1 MHETPLQLMKDSD
14 IQKYDSSKMHQAYE
28 KWPEIA
34 QENYFS
40 RDLQKTQFKNIDH
53 IVFAGVGGSGTIGD
67 VISSILSKNDIHV
80 NVVKGYLLPKTVD
93 SNTLIVTTSVSGNSK
108 EALTVLQNAKKS
120 KGRFIAFSSGGKMK
134 NYSIKNKISYYEI
147 PELHSPRASF
157 PSYLYSILNVLE
169 DVIPVKK
176 RNVKESISM
185 LMKTRK
191 KISSTNLTN
200 SNQALSL
207 AKWIS
212 NFPIIYYPWGLHSAA
227 IRFKNS
233 LQENAKI
240 HVFAEDIIESS
251 HNGIV
256 AWEKRSKIKPI
267 LLTGK
272 NDYMKTKERWKVVK
286 KFFDIN
292 KIQYKEICSSNGH
305 ILTKLVNLIYLLDY
319 SSIYLAVLS
328 KTDPT
333 PVKPIE
339 FIKSRI

>member
-1 MHETPLQLMKDSD
+1 MEISD
-14 IQKYDSSKMHQAYE
+14 VQRYDSKKMYEAYE

-34 QENYFS
+34 QENYFFK
-40 RDLQKTQFKNIDH
+40 DLPKIQFKNIDH
-53 IVFAGVGGSGTIGD
+53 IVFAGVGGSGTVGD

-93 SNTLIVTTSVSGNSK
+93 SNTLVVTTSVSGNSN

-120 KGRFIAFSSGGKMK
+120 NGKFIAFSSGGKMK
-134 NYSIKNKISYYEI
+134 KYSIKNKIPYYEI
-147 PELHSPRASF
+147 PEIHSPRASF
-157 PSYLYSILNVLE
+157 TSYLYSILNVLE
-169 DVIPVKK
+169 DVISVKK
-176 RNVKESISM
+176 QNVKESISR
-185 LMKTRK
+185 LKETRK
-191 KISSTNLTN
+191 KISSDNLTN

-207 AKWIS
+207 ARWIS
-212 NFPIIYYPWGLHSAA
+212 DFPIIYYPWGLHSAA

-267 LLTGK
+267 LITGRD
-272 NDYMKTKERWKVVK
+272 DYTKTKERWQIIKEFFNQK
-286 KFFDIN
+286 KIR
-292 KIQYKEICSSNGH
+292 YKEVHSLNGS
-305 ILTKLVNLIYLLDY
+305 ILSKLVNLIYLLDY

-333 PVKPIE
+333 PVKSIE
-339 FIKSRI
+339 FIKGRI

>member
-1 MHETPLQLMKDSD
+1 MKISELRR
-14 IQKYDSSKMHQAYE
+14 YDSKKMYEAYE

-34 QENYFS
+34 QENYFFK
-40 RDLQKTQFKNIDH
+40 DLPKIQFKNIDH

-93 SNTLIVTTSVSGNSK
+93 SNTLIITTSVSGNSK
-108 EALTVLQNAKKS
+108 EALTILRNAKKS
-120 KGRFIAFSSGGKMK
+120 KGKFLAFSSGGEMK
-134 NYSIKNKISYYEI
+134 KYSIKNKIPYYEI
-147 PELHSPRASF
+147 PEIHSPRASF
-157 PSYLYSILNVLE
+157 PCYLYSILNILE
-169 DVIPVKK
+169 DVISVKK
-176 RNVKESISM
+176 RDVKESIDQ
-185 LMKTRK
+185 LKKTKK
-191 KISSTNLTN
+191 KICSDNLTN
-200 SNQALSL
+200 SNPALSL

-212 NFPIIYYPWGLHSAA
+212 DFPVIYYPWGLHSAA

-233 LQENAKI
+233 LQENAKM

-267 LLTGK
+267 LLMGK
-272 NDYMKTKERWKVVK
+272 DDYVKTKERWQIVK
-286 KFFDIN
+286 EFFN
-292 KIQYKEICSSNGH
+292 QKKIQYKEVHSLDGN

>member
-1 MHETPLQLMKDSD
+1 MQISD
-14 IQKYDSSKMHQAYE
+14 IQRHDSKKMYEAYDR
-28 KWPEIA
+28 WPEIS
-34 QENYFS
+34 QENYFAK
-40 RDLQKTQFKNIDH
+40 DLPKIQFKNIDH

-93 SNTLIVTTSVSGNSK
+93 SNTLIITTSVSGNSK
-108 EALTVLQNAKKS
+108 EALTILRNAKKS
-120 KGRFIAFSSGGKMK
+120 KGKFLAFSSGGEMK
-134 NYSIKNKISYYEI
+134 KYSIKNKIPYYEI
-147 PELHSPRASF
+147 PEIHSPRASF
-157 PSYLYSILNVLE
+157 PCYLYSILNILE
-169 DVIPVKK
+169 DVISVKK
-176 RNVKESISM
+176 HDVKESIDQ
-185 LMKTRK
+185 LKKTKK
-191 KISSTNLTN
+191 KICSDNLTN
-200 SNQALSL
+200 SNPALSL

-212 NFPIIYYPWGLHSAA
+212 DLPIIYYPWGLHSAA

-233 LQENAKI
+233 LQENAKM

-267 LLTGK
+267 LLMGK
-272 NDYMKTKERWKVVK
+272 DDYVKTKERWQIVK
-286 KFFDIN
+286 EFFN
-292 KIQYKEICSSNGH
+292 QKKIQYKEVHSLDGD

-328 KTDPT
+328 KIDPT

>member
-1 MHETPLQLMKDSD
+1 MYE
-14 IQKYDSSKMHQAYE
+14 AYE

-34 QENYFS
+34 QENYCAKDS
-40 RDLQKTQFKNIDH
+40 QKIQLKNIDH

-67 VISSILSKNDIHV
+67 VISSILSKNNIHV

-108 EALTVLQNAKKS
+108 ESVTVLQNAKKS
-120 KGRFIAFSSGGKMK
+120 KGRFVAFSSGGKMQQ
-134 NYSIKNKISYYEI
+134 YSIKNKISYYEI
-147 PELHSPRASF
+147 PEIHSPRASF
-157 PSYLYSILNVLE
+157 PSYLYSILNALE
-169 DVIPVKK
+169 DIIPVKK
-176 RNVKESISM
+176 HDVKESISL

-191 KISSTNLTN
+191 EISSTNLTN
-200 SNQALSL
+200 SNSALSL

-212 NFPIIYYPWGLHSAA
+212 DFPIIYYPWGLHSAA

-233 LQENAKI
+233 LQENAKT

-267 LLTGK
+267 LITGK
-272 NDYMKTKERWKVVK
+272 NDYIKTKERWKVVK
-286 KFFDIN
+286 KFFEIN
-292 KIQYKEICSSNGH
+292 NIQYKEVHSSNGS

-333 PVKPIE
+333 PVKSIE
-339 FIKSRI
+339 FIKNRI

>member
-1 MHETPLQLMKDSD
+1 MKISD
-14 IQKYDSSKMHQAYE
+14 IQKYDSKKMHETYE

-34 QENYFS
+34 QENYFF
-40 RDLQKTQFKNIDH
+40 RDLPKAQLKNIDH
-53 IVFAGVGGSGTIGD
+53 IVFAGVGGSGTISD

-93 SNTLIVTTSVSGNSK
+93 SNTLVVTTSVSGNSK
-108 EALTVLQNAKKS
+108 EALTILQNVKKS
-120 KGRFIAFSSGGKMK
+120 NGQFIAFSSGGKMK
-134 NYSIKNKISYYEI
+134 KYSIKNKIPHYEI
-147 PELHSPRASF
+147 PEIHSPRASF
-157 PSYLYSILNVLE
+157 SCYLYSILNVLE

-176 RNVKESISM
+176 RDIKESISQ
-185 LMKTRK
+185 LMKTKK
-191 KISSTNLTN
+191 KISSANLTN
-200 SNQALSL
+200 SNPALSL

-212 NFPIIYYPWGLHSAA
+212 GFPIIYYPCGLHSAA
-227 IRFKNS
+227 FRFKNS
-233 LQENAKI
+233 LQENAKT

-251 HNGIV
+251 HNAIV

-267 LLTGK
+267 LIIGK
-272 NDYMKTKERWKVVK
+272 DDYNKTKERWTIVK
-286 KFFDIN
+286 EFFELN
-292 KIQYKEICSSNGH
+292 KIQYTEVHSSNGS

-333 PVKPIE
+333 PVKPID

>member
-1 MHETPLQLMKDSD
+1 MRISD
-14 IQKYDSSKMHQAYE
+14 IQKYDSSRMYEIYE

-34 QENYFS
+34 HKSYFS
-40 RDLQKTQFKNIDH
+40 KHLQKIQFKNIDH

-93 SNTLIVTTSVSGNSK
+93 SNTLIITTSVSGNSK
-108 EALTVLQNAKKS
+108 EALTILHNAKKS
-120 KGRFIAFSSGGKMK
+120 RGKFVAFSSGGKIK
-134 NYSIKNKISYYEI
+134 KYSIKNKISYYEI
-147 PELHSPRASF
+147 PEIHSPRASF
-157 PSYLYSILNVLE
+157 PSYLYSILNALE
-169 DVIPVKK
+169 DIIPVKK
-176 RNVKESISM
+176 HDVKESISM

-200 SNQALSL
+200 SNTSLSL
-207 AKWIS
+207 AKCIS
-212 NFPIIYYPWGLHSAA
+212 NLPIIYYPWGLHAAA

-233 LQENAKI
+233 LQENAKT
-240 HVFAEDIIESS
+240 HAFAEDIIESS

-267 LLTGK
+267 LITGE
-272 NDYMKTKERWKVVK
+272 NDYIKTKERWRVVK
-286 KFFDIN
+286 KFFDMN
-292 KIQYKEICSSNGH
+292 KIQYREIRSTDGH

-339 FIKSRI
+339 FIKNRI

>member
-1 MHETPLQLMKDSD
+1 MQISD
-14 IQKYDSSKMHQAYE
+14 IQRHDSKKMYEAYDR
-28 KWPEIA
+28 WPEIS
-34 QENYFS
+34 QENYFFK
-40 RDLQKTQFKNIDH
+40 DLPKIQFKNIDH
-53 IVFAGVGGSGTIGD
+53 IVFAGVGGSGTVGD

-93 SNTLIVTTSVSGNSK
+93 SNTLIITTSVSGNSK
-108 EALTVLQNAKKS
+108 EALTILHNAKKS
-120 KGRFIAFSSGGKMK
+120 KGKFLAFSSGGEMK
-134 NYSIKNKISYYEI
+134 KYSIKNKIPYYEI
-147 PELHSPRASF
+147 PEIHSPRASF
-157 PSYLYSILNVLE
+157 PCYLYSILNILE
-169 DVIPVKK
+169 DVISVKK
-176 RNVKESISM
+176 RDVKESIDQ
-185 LMKTRK
+185 LKKTKK
-191 KISSTNLTN
+191 KICSDNLTN
-200 SNQALSL
+200 SNPALSL

-212 NFPIIYYPWGLHSAA
+212 DFPIIYYPWGLHSAA

-233 LQENAKI
+233 LQENAKM

-267 LLTGK
+267 LLIGQD
-272 NDYMKTKERWKVVK
+272 DYTKTKERWQIIKE
-286 KFFDIN
+286 FFN
-292 KIQYKEICSSNGH
+292 QKKIQYKEVHSLDGN

-333 PVKPIE
+333 PVKPID

>member
-1 MHETPLQLMKDSD
+1 MYES
-14 IQKYDSSKMHQAYE
+14 YE
-28 KWPEIA
+28 KWPEIS
-34 QENYFS
+34 QENYKKDVS
-40 RDLQKTQFKNIDH
+40 KIEFKNIDH
-53 IVFAGVGGSGTIGD
+53 IIFAGVGGSGTIGD
-67 VISSILSKNDIHV
+67 VMSSILSKTNIHV

-108 EALTVLQNAKKS
+108 ESLSILQNVKKS
-120 KGRFIAFSSGGKMK
+120 KGKFLAFSSGGKMRKFSAK
-134 NYSIKNKISYYEI
+134 NNIPYYEI
-147 PELHSPRASF
+147 PEIHSPRASF
-157 PSYLYSILNVLE
+157 SCYLYSILNVLE

-176 RNVKESISM
+176 RDVKESIS
-185 LMKTRK
+185 LLTKTKK

-200 SNQALSL
+200 SNPALSL

-212 NFPIIYYPWGLHSAA
+212 GFPLIYYPWGLQSAA

-233 LQENAKI
+233 LQENAKT
-240 HVFAEDIIESS
+240 HTFVEDIIESS
-251 HNGIV
+251 HNAIV

-267 LLTGK
+267 LIIGK
-272 NDYMKTKERWKVVK
+272 DDYSKTKERWRIVK
-286 KFFDIN
+286 EFFELN
-292 KIQYKEICSSNGH
+292 KIQYKEVYSSNGG

>member
-1 MHETPLQLMKDSD
+1 MQISD
-14 IQKYDSSKMHQAYE
+14 IQRHDSKKMYEAYDR
-28 KWPEIA
+28 WPEIS
-34 QENYFS
+34 QENYFAK
-40 RDLQKTQFKNIDH
+40 DLPKIQFKNIDH

-108 EALTVLQNAKKS
+108 EVLTILRNGKKS
-120 KGRFIAFSSGGKMK
+120 KGKFLAFSSGGEMK
-134 NYSIKNKISYYEI
+134 KYSIKNKIPYYEI
-147 PELHSPRASF
+147 PEVHSPRASF
-157 PSYLYSILNVLE
+157 PCYLYSMLNILE
-169 DVIPVKK
+169 DVISVKK
-176 RNVKESISM
+176 HDVKESIDQ
-185 LMKTRK
+185 LKKTKK
-191 KISSTNLTN
+191 KISTDNLTD
-200 SNQALSL
+200 SNPALSL

-212 NFPIIYYPWGLHSAA
+212 DFPIIYYPWGLHSAA

-233 LQENAKI
+233 LQENAKM

-267 LLTGK
+267 LLIGK
-272 NDYMKTKERWKVVK
+272 DDYVKTKERWQIVK
-286 KFFDIN
+286 EFFN
-292 KIQYKEICSSNGH
+292 QKKIQYKEVHSLDGN

>member
-1 MHETPLQLMKDSD
+1 MKISD
-14 IQKYDSSKMHQAYE
+14 IQRYDSKKMCEAYE
-28 KWPEIA
+28 KWPEIS

-40 RDLQKTQFKNIDH
+40 RDLQKIQFKNIDH

-67 VISSILSKNDIHV
+67 VVSSILSKNDIHV

-120 KGRFIAFSSGGKMK
+120 KGKFVAFSSGGKMK
-134 NYSIKNKISYYEI
+134 KYSIKNKIPYYEI
-147 PELHSPRASF
+147 PEIHSPRASF
-157 PSYLYSILNVLE
+157 TSYLYSILNVLE
-169 DVIPVKK
+169 DIIPVKK
-176 RNVKESISM
+176 QNVKESISM
-185 LMKTRK
+185 LMETRK
-191 KISSTNLTN
+191 KISATNLTN
-200 SNQALSL
+200 SNPALSL

-212 NFPIIYYPWGLHSAA
+212 GFPIIYYPWGLHSAA

-233 LQENAKI
+233 LQENAKT

-256 AWEKRSKIKPI
+256 AWEKRSKVKPVLI
-267 LLTGK
+267 VGRD
-272 NDYMKTKERWKVVK
+272 DYIKTKERWKIIK
-286 KFFDIN
+286 EFFELN
-292 KIQYKEICSSNGH
+292 KIQYNEVRSANGN

-319 SSIYLAVLS
+319 TSIYLAVLS